1 METTIE
7 IGGSQFLKINHILA
21 RRHQFLRFFS
31 EIYYSVNNFSEKWKS
46 IFLHPSS
53 SLCKRN
59 FWLVE
64 TVFFFVAA
72 ILLLEDTIIG
82 KQFSKKDLILAS
94 EQLIF
99 WLVKTAFF
107 SIFSETTVSDTF
119 FRVVEE

>member
-1 METTIE
+1 MQTE
-7 IGGSQFLKINHILA
+7 FLVSRN
-21 RRHQFLRFFS
+21 
-31 EIYYSVNNFSEKWKS
+31 S
-46 IFLHPSS
+46 I
-53 SLCKRN
+53 
-59 FWLVE
+59 
-64 TVFFFVAA
+64 FFVAA

-94 EQLIF
+94 GQLIF